1 MADVL
6 PGGPY
11 GRLGLVT
18 NDLPR
23 GWCPHAEMANWEVLP
38 RSLMPAYVVVMG
50 ESMDYVR
57 RKRKHFNA
65 VEHLDGIE
73 PPTRWVSTSRS
84 AAELQVRCRVTDS
97 NRARC
102 PKDTPGKS

>member
-1 MADVL
+1 MLTLPPMADVL

-18 NDLPR
+18 NDLPM

-50 ESMDYVR
+50 ESMGHR
-57 RKRKHFNA
+57 RAPRKYF
-65 VEHLDGIE
+65 
-73 PPTRWVSTSRS
+73 RS
-84 AAELQVRCRVTDS
+84 GA
-97 NRARC
+97 
-102 PKDTPGKS
+102 PGRDRTADALA